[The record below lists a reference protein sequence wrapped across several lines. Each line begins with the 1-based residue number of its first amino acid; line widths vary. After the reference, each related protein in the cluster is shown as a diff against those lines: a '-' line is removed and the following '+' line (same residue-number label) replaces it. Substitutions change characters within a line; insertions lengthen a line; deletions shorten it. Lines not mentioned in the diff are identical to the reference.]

1 VVSQKLQLL
10 SLSGRKLFCLSKVF
24 LPFQNTKK
32 DEVQNMKMN
41 DTQFNL
47 MKQQLRR
54 VTTFSGN
61 LYQKKYKGIDIDIM
75 TFMD

>member
-1 VVSQKLQLL
+1 
-10 SLSGRKLFCLSKVF
+10 
-24 LPFQNTKK
+24 
-32 DEVQNMKMN
+32 MKMN

-47 MKQQLRR
+47 MKQQLRC